1 MNKPASKPVF
11 GDSPHGGATNTAN
24 APHLTSSDVLWCN
37 AWLLLEYT
45 QRKNNNKETDED
57 YSL

>member
-45 QRKNNNKETDED
+45 QRKK
-57 YSL
+57 

>member
-1 MNKPASKPVF
+1 MM
-11 GDSPHGGATNTAN
+11 
-24 APHLTSSDVLWCN
+24 APLTQQMLLIFTSSDVLWCN

-45 QRKNNNKETDED
+45 QRKNNNKETGED

>member
-24 APHLTSSDVLWCN
+24 APHLTTSDVLWCN

-45 QRKNNNKETDED
+45 QRKNNNKETGED